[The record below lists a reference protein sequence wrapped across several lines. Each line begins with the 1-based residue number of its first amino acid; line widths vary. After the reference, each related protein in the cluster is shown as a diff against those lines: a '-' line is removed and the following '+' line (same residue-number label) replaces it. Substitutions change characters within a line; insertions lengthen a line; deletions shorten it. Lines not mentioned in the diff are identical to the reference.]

1 MKKEFKLMIN
11 IIKAAPQLKTRII
24 NTLLFLIG
32 GTLLEI
38 GASIHISY
46 GVIGAVYLSITTTDI
61 FKAIMSVSCSGLGQ
75 TSSSSKKLQ
84 VRFAFYIQLFMNIIF
99 FFVISLHRVYIANKP
114 ALDMSIKEDI
124 SLHCFNIILFCV
136 ICFFLFIYETISPKF
151 VRLSVFCML
160 LPFITIM
167 ILITLT
173 IKHSHSIFDISN
185 LTFPIAIVTGLLLI
199 ISGSLLSII
208 LASLLYKFPI
218 SERFMIVN
226 NLPKR
231 KA

>member
-84 VRFAFYIQLFMNIIF
+84 VKFTFYIQLFMNIIF

-136 ICFFLFIYETISPKF
+136 ICFFFIYI
-151 VRLSVFCML
+151 
-160 LPFITIM
+160 
-167 ILITLT
+167 
-173 IKHSHSIFDISN
+173 
-185 LTFPIAIVTGLLLI
+185 
-199 ISGSLLSII
+199 
-208 LASLLYKFPI
+208 
-218 SERFMIVN
+218 
-226 NLPKR
+226 
-231 KA
+231 